1 MYNMKP
7 YVEAY
12 FKVVTS
18 YDNAANVLGM
28 MIRVTLG
35 NNTNELVLSSLLYV
49 RVVIS
54 SVGLPT

>member
-35 NNTNELVLSSLLYV
+35 NNTNELVLSSFLY
-49 RVVIS
+49 VVIS